1 MNYDQ
6 KHYSHVINK
15 NEINSIHSILVELD
29 KLNGYLDGTELHDL
43 RLFNQMYAFVDKE
56 LELAVSAGIFLHPD
70 LVKKLDVAFVAYY
83 FDALNYF
90 AEHKRL
96 PELWGDI
103 ITHKVFL
110 PFYFLLGANVHI
122 NHDLTLAILD
132 SIPNL
137 KEFEKDFHK
146 IDEVI
151 SESIKKFFKTYK
163 PKGKFAKAKYAIV
176 ALFRKPVTF
185 LILRWRHESWHSA
198 QLITGQKLKQ
208 SDLARDTK
216 NVSKKLVFYG
226 KFLHLSRN
234 LIHL

>member
-1 MNYDQ
+1 MNDDQ
-6 KHYSHVINK
+6 KRYSYIINK
-15 NEINSIHSILVELD
+15 NEINSIDSILVELD

-56 LELAVSAGIFLHPD
+56 LELAVSSGVFLHPD
-70 LVKKLDVAFVAYY
+70 SVKKLDIAFSSYY

-132 SIPNL
+132 SIPSL
-137 KEFEKDFHK
+137 KAFEKDFHK

-151 SESIKKFFKTYK
+151 REAIKKFFKTYR
-163 PKGKFAKAKYAIV
+163 PKGNFTKAKYAIV
-176 ALFRKPVTF
+176 SLFRKPVTF
-185 LILRWRHESWHSA
+185 LILRWRHEAWHSA
-198 QLITGQKLKQ
+198 QLIAMKKLRQ
-208 SDLARDTK
+208 SDLAQDTK
-216 NVSKKLVFYG
+216 KVSKKLTFFG
-226 KFLHLSRN
+226 KFLN
-234 LIHL
+234 FIF